1 MAVLEWKTT
10 STETLALIIGA
21 AGFGLELL
29 ALYLLS
35 VNLLFNALLAHL
47 VAGLLSAYSLS
58 QLMPQHFRTKLTI
71 IFLFFV
77 FLLIPVIAGIC
88 LLFSLVDG
96 LYNPKS
102 AINKIFD
109 RVDPAVNRIESI
121 DSEFSSNG
129 SCSHIRGILRCCPEQ
144 EKRIKAVL
152 ATRRMT
158 DEMAVP
164 LLKVALLDAADEVR
178 LLAYSMLDSKR
189 KKLDQ
194 MIHKG
199 LTKLKSF
206 NLQPESR
213 KRIHQNLA
221 EAFWELSYLGLV
233 EGQSRHRVLSS
244 AQQQVLDAL
253 KIQKEDP
260 WMHLLLARITLRLGL
275 YEEANNALKQS
286 EKYAM
291 DPRKLA
297 PLYAE
302 IAFETRHFN
311 KIGRQLKQID
321 SMSQKNP
328 ILGGWVTQWS

>member
-1 MAVLEWKTT
+1 
-10 STETLALIIGA
+10 
-21 AGFGLELL
+21 
-29 ALYLLS
+29 LY
-35 VNLLFNALLAHL
+35 
-47 VAGLLSAYSLS
+47 
-58 QLMPQHFRTKLTI
+58 K
-71 IFLFFV
+71 
-77 FLLIPVIAGIC
+77 
-88 LLFSLVDG
+88 
-96 LYNPKS
+96 PKS
-102 AINKIFD
+102 VKNKIFD
-109 RVDPAVNRIESI
+109 RDDPAVNRIESI
-121 DSEFSSNG
+121 DSEFSSNLSSG
-129 SCSHIRGILRCCPEQ
+129 HIRGILRFCPEQ

-189 KKLDQ
+189 KKLDRL
-194 MIHKG
+194 IHKG
-199 LTKLKSF
+199 LTKLKSS
-206 NLQPESR
+206 NLQPKS
-213 KRIHQNLA
+213 KKIIHQNLA

-233 EGQSRHRVLSS
+233 EGQSRNRVLGS
-244 AQQQVLDAL
+244 AKQQVLDAL
-253 KIQKEDP
+253 NIQKEDP
-260 WMHLLLARITLRLGL
+260 WMYLLHARITIRLGL
-275 YEEANNALKQS
+275 YKEASNALKQS

-291 DPRKLA
+291 DTRKLA